1 MNLLTDSLSYPLRG
15 SGKYLLI
22 TVAVLSVGADLVSF
36 APIIGLVAW
45 LLLFGYLCGV
55 YFQIIQSTATGDSE
69 APLLPDTSNIYE
81 DILSPALQVIAV
93 IVVSFLPAIVA
104 TYMWRGDDN
113 GRFIVSI
120 LHMLG
125 IFYAPMAIL
134 GVAVLGFLGASSPH
148 IVIPAIFR
156 CGGLYLLVVGA
167 LVGLYFVEGAVSVA
181 LGRMFIIRSLV
192 LAVVGAYVMMANGRM
207 LGLMFR
213 CKRDHLNW
221 I

>member
-1 MNLLTDSLSYPLRG
+1 MNILTDSLSYPVRG
-15 SGKYLLI
+15 SGKYLLF
-22 TVAVLSVGADLVSF
+22 TVAVLSVVADLVSF
-36 APIIGLVAW
+36 APIIGLIAW
-45 LLLFGYLCGV
+45 LMLFGYLCGV
-55 YFQIIQSTATGDSE
+55 YFQIIQTTATGDSE
-69 APLLPDTSNIYE
+69 APHFPDTSNFYE

-93 IVVSFLPAIVA
+93 IVVSFLPAIA
-104 TYMWRGDDN
+104 AAY
-113 GRFIVSI
+113 
-120 LHMLG
+120 MLG
-125 IFYAPMAIL
+125 GEKEGRIIVAALQIFGILYAPMAIL

-167 LVGLYFVEGAVSVA
+167 LVGLYFAEGVVSVA
-181 LGRMFIIRSLV
+181 MGRMFIVRSLV

-213 CKRDHLNW
+213 TKREDLNW